1 MKITPED
8 ILTGGLGLVVVL
20 FAMAAVL
27 AWVGWM
33 RRLGFWHFL
42 GTPSG
47 PLGPAVADPWAKYH
61 SVEPDEARVSVSYSG
76 GATRPAR
83 RKNDRRNAHRGRRLK

>member
-1 MKITPED
+1 MMSVTPED

-20 FAMAAVL
+20 SAIAAVL
-27 AWVGWM
+27 AWIGWM

-42 GTPSG
+42 GTPSA
-47 PLGPAVADPWAKYH
+47 PLGPAMADPWAKYH
-61 SVEPDEARVSVSYSG
+61 SVEPGEARG
-76 GATRPAR
+76 GLRACR